1 MVADEEVVHWA
12 LSQLVQIP
20 NVILQNRPPPFVHTQ
35 LYRDREKA
43 AARLGRA
50 LSLHQTLSTGR
61 LGETEISPPSRNVDL
76 HRLIK
81 SDIKDLPLTDL
92 LLLIDE
98 LSLYLIIYLFNDVS
112 SSYKAEAEPLLDL
125 LTDWSKHLW
134 STVPDQSSNDLSPW
148 QAWIVAESARR
159 SMIAPYLLRGAFSAL
174 KHGYAVFQP
183 FLESL
188 PFDPRT
194 ELWEAMSEAA
204 WQSAVTMHGGEP
216 TVLISFREFIESSTD
231 ISRALQGHGLFQRML
246 LVSFYGKAALEALS

>member
-1 MVADEEVVHWA
+1 MVADEEVVQWG

-20 NVILQNRPPPFVHTQ
+20 YVILQNRPPPFVHTQ
-35 LYRDREKA
+35 LYRDRETA
-43 AARLGRA
+43 TARLRRT
-50 LSLHQTLSTGR
+50 LSLHQTLSTGHVS
-61 LGETEISPPSRNVDL
+61 ETEIIPPSRNVGL
-76 HRLIK
+76 QRLIK
-81 SDIKDLPLTDL
+81 SDAKDLSLTDL

-112 SSYKAEAEPLLDL
+112 PSYKAEAEPHLDL
-125 LTDWSKHLW
+125 LTDWTKHLW
-134 STVPDQSSNDLSPW
+134 STIPDQPSNNLSPW
-148 QAWIVAESARR
+148 QAWLVAESARR

-183 FLESL
+183 FLESM

-216 TVLISFREFIESSTD
+216 TVLISFREFIESSAD
-231 ISRALQGHGLFQRML
+231 ISRALQGQGLFQRML
-246 LVSFYGKAALEALS
+246 LVSFYGKAALAALS